1 MARERLTLA
10 NMCSGGVQER
20 IDRALA
26 KVSDNILDP
35 NTEAKKKR
43 EVTVKIVLAPNE
55 NDREDVA
62 VSVHTAVKLAPET
75 GLETQLFISKDIESG
90 SVQLTEYARGQI
102 KGQLTLDDC
111 GMSLDSDTNEEQTA
125 EELAAELGCD
135 KDTGELLDQPQEEH
149 GDNVVSMRQAMEG

>member
-1 MARERLTLA
+1 MSKERLTLA

-43 EVTVKIVLAPNE
+43 EVTVKIIFTPNE

-75 GLETQLFISKDIESG
+75 GLETQLYISKDIESG
-90 SVQLTEYARGQI
+90 SVQLTEHAKGQI

-111 GMSLDSDTNEEQTA
+111 GMSMDDKEEKPQTA
-125 EELAAELGCD
+125 KELADELGCD
-135 KDTGELLDQPQEEH
+135 PETGELLEQPP
-149 GDNVVSMRQAMEG
+149 DNDTKVVSMRQVMNG